1 MNPDYEKQ
9 LEAAIR
15 RELKALAGLAAPPE
29 IAQARDAR
37 HRATR
42 PGSVVSPFVADVAG
56 GAPGCFARWAAGR
69 VCDPVFWKLAVG
81 TLRHAHP
88 GGKGS
93 LRLVQFGECGLE
105 RCKHSGKCAGAGVSE
120 SGTGSGHRQRC
131 YVADLLRR
139 VCWFG
144 NSLLAARLLRAAE
157 RKVIMKK
164 ILRNILIWNGAA
176 TLSLLVLFSA
186 PMNRAVAQTNEPA
199 ISAAAEAAQPRDRQ
213 DSDNSSHD
221 LVVFCRSAELPAG
234 ETANDMVVIGGSAT
248 ALGKVRQ
255 DLVAILGN
263 VMVGDEAG
271 GDTVAVLGNI
281 KLGTNAVVHGDTVA
295 VLGNIK
301 MGPNAKVHGDVVA
314 VGGAVERS
322 KGSVVDG
329 EVVGMPVFSW
339 LGEWLDQC
347 AFKLR
352 PLAPQLGWLWAIAGM
367 FLLIYILIAIALP
380 RPVQACVDEITR
392 RPVTTILAG
401 LLAKILLPF
410 VFLILVATG
419 IGIFVIPFL
428 LIAVMFAGMIG
439 KVALLQYFG
448 QQIGRQFN
456 LTTMQKP
463 LVAFLLGWVVIT
475 LLYLVPILGFIIYA
489 LTGTW
494 ALGTVVMAMFSGRRH
509 EMPEQAKRSAAGF
522 GIPARHGGNSGQ
534 CASHPSGHHFNRAGG
549 RRDGITGRFGS
560 GQSAARHASSSNF
573 RRRTAR
579 CAAGHFTRV
588 VLSPG
593 RLLGAHGRGVSGYG
607 GSGFYHRVC
616 APATRIY
623 AVVSG
628 RPAGIFYC
636 RPGLFRRL
644 VGMEGNHD
652 WRNCAEAEGGAS

>member
-1 MNPDYEKQ
+1 
-9 LEAAIR
+9 
-15 RELKALAGLAAPPE
+15 
-29 IAQARDAR
+29 
-37 HRATR
+37 
-42 PGSVVSPFVADVAG
+42 
-56 GAPGCFARWAAGR
+56 
-69 VCDPVFWKLAVG
+69 
-81 TLRHAHP
+81 
-88 GGKGS
+88 
-93 LRLVQFGECGLE
+93 
-105 RCKHSGKCAGAGVSE
+105 
-120 SGTGSGHRQRC
+120 
-131 YVADLLRR
+131 
-139 VCWFG
+139 
-144 NSLLAARLLRAAE
+144 
-157 RKVIMKK
+157 MKK
-164 ILRNILIWNGAA
+164 ILRNILIGNGAA
-176 TLSLLVLFSA
+176 TLGLLVLFSA

-213 DSDNSSHD
+213 GGDNSSND

-263 VMVGDEAG
+263 IMVGDEAG

-301 MGPNAKVHGDVVA
+301 LGPNAKVHGDVVA

-322 KGSVVDG
+322 QGTVIDG
-329 EVVGMPVFSW
+329 EVVSMPVFSW
-339 LGEWLDQC
+339 LGDWLDQC

-410 VFLILVATG
+410 VFLILVVTG

-463 LVAFLLGWVVIT
+463 LAAFLLGWVVIT
-475 LLYLVPILGFIIYA
+475 LLYLVPILGFIIYT

-494 ALGTVVMAMFSGRRH
+494 ALGTVVMAMFSGRRR
-509 EMPEQAKRSAAGF
+509 EMPEQPTAPPPASGSPPVMAAMATTAPAPTASAPGIPPAFVPGGQAAGAAESP
-522 GIPARHGGNSGQ
+522 GASAPVNLPPVMPQAQAAAGAPPAALPAISPVLS
-534 CASHPSGHHFNRAGG
+534 CPRAGFWERMG
-549 RRDGITGRFGS
+549 AAFLDMVAVGFITGFAHGSLGYLLRFLNGPPVFFIV
-560 GQSAARHASSSNF
+560 ALAYF
-573 RRRTAR
+573 
-579 CAAGHFTRV
+579 AGLWAWKGTTIGGV
-588 VLSPG
+588 VLKLQVVRHDGGP
-593 RLLGAHGRGVSGYG
+593 LTFLVALVRGLAAAFS
-607 GSGFYHRVC
+607 
-616 APATRIY
+616 
-623 AVVSG
+623 AVVFFLG
-628 RPAGIFYC
+628 FFWIGWDREKQGWHDKIAGTVVV
-636 RPGLFRRL
+636 RVPRSTPL
-644 VGMEGNHD
+644 V
-652 WRNCAEAEGGAS
+652 CI

>member
-1 MNPDYEKQ
+1 
-9 LEAAIR
+9 
-15 RELKALAGLAAPPE
+15 
-29 IAQARDAR
+29 
-37 HRATR
+37 
-42 PGSVVSPFVADVAG
+42 
-56 GAPGCFARWAAGR
+56 
-69 VCDPVFWKLAVG
+69 
-81 TLRHAHP
+81 
-88 GGKGS
+88 
-93 LRLVQFGECGLE
+93 
-105 RCKHSGKCAGAGVSE
+105 
-120 SGTGSGHRQRC
+120 
-131 YVADLLRR
+131 
-139 VCWFG
+139 
-144 NSLLAARLLRAAE
+144 
-157 RKVIMKK
+157 MKK

-199 ISAAAEAAQPRDRQ
+199 ISVSATNPAPVATSTEETISAAAEAAQPRDRQ

-221 LVVFCRSAELPAG
+221 MVVFCRSAELPAG

-248 ALGKVRQ
+248 TLGKVRQ
-255 DLVAILGN
+255 DLVAIWGN

-301 MGPNAKVHGDVVA
+301 LGPNAKVHGDVVA

-322 KGSVVDG
+322 KGTVIDG
-329 EVVGMPVFSW
+329 EVVSMPVFSW
-339 LGEWLDQC
+339 LGDWLDQC

-367 FLLIYILIAIALP
+367 FLLIYILIAIAFP

-410 VFLILVATG
+410 VFLILVVTG

-456 LTTMQKP
+456 LTTAQKP
-463 LVAFLLGWVVIT
+463 LVAFLLGWVIIT

-509 EMPEQAKRSAAGF
+509 EMPGQPTALPPASGSPPVMAAMAAAATVPTASAPSIPPAIVPGSAAGATVSP
-522 GIPARHGGNSGQ
+522 GASAPGNPPPATPQAQTAAGAPPAALPAISPGLS
-534 CASHPSGHHFNRAGG
+534 CPRAGFWERMG
-549 RRDGITGRFGS
+549 AAFLDMVAVGFITGFAHRPLGFMLSFLNGPPVFFIV
-560 GQSAARHASSSNF
+560 ALAYF
-573 RRRTAR
+573 
-579 CAAGHFTRV
+579 AGLWAWKGTTIGGV
-588 VLSPG
+588 VLKLHVVRHDGGP
-593 RLLGAHGRGVSGYG
+593 LTFLVALVRGLAAAFS
-607 GSGFYHRVC
+607 
-616 APATRIY
+616 
-623 AVVSG
+623 AVVFFLG
-628 RPAGIFYC
+628 FFWIGWDREKQGWHDKIAGTVVV
-636 RPGLFRRL
+636 RVPRSTPL
-644 VGMEGNHD
+644 V
-652 WRNCAEAEGGAS
+652 CI